1 MSKAHDYAIDLTWTG
16 NKGTGT
22 SSYRAYSRDYT
33 VSVANK
39 PDILGASDPAFLGD
53 PSRHNPEDMF
63 LASVASCHMLWYL
76 HLASAAGIQVVSYR
90 DSAAGTM
97 VLNADGSGEFSSITL
112 NPIVSIQDSQHE
124 DKAHS
129 LHSEVGA
136 LCFIARSI
144 KVPIRHEATV
154 LVED

>member
-1 MSKAHDYAIDLTWTG
+1 MSKAHDYMIDLVWTG

-22 SSYRAYSRDYT
+22 SSYKAYSRDYT

-76 HLASAAGIQVVSYR
+76 HLASAAGIQVISYR
-90 DSAAGTM
+90 DNATGTM

-112 NPIVSIQDSQHE
+112 KPVVGIRDPQHK
-124 DKAHS
+124 DKAHA
-129 LHSEVGA
+129 LHDEVGA

-144 KVPIRHEATV
+144 KVPIQHEVIVFA
-154 LVED
+154 ED

>member
-1 MSKAHDYAIDLTWTG
+1 MSKTHDYAVDLTWTG

-76 HLASAAGIQVVSYR
+76 HLASAVGIKVVSYK
-90 DSAAGTM
+90 DSATGTM
-97 VLNADGSGEFSSITL
+97 VLNTDGSGEFSSITL
-112 NPIVSIQDSQHE
+112 RPIVGIDDPQQT
-124 DKAHS
+124 DKARA
-129 LHSEVGA
+129 LHDEVGA

-144 KVPIRHEATV
+144 KVPIRHEITV
-154 LVED
+154 VADG